1 MGTLLNTTPEKTPHF
16 RIFRTFAALFFNP
29 QHMKTFVTYLRVS
42 TQAQGHS
49 GLGIEAQRTAVL
61 NCIKAEQGEH
71 AAEYLEIESGKNDR
85 RPELAKA
92 IQFCKRT
99 GATLLIARLDRLS
112 RNVRF
117 LFEIKESGIDI
128 KAADTPELNTLT
140 LGFLAVVAQSERET
154 ISSRVKAALKEKVK
168 RDGEWRTGRR
178 KDGSRILDDKAT
190 RRSVEIR
197 RQAAETN
204 PDTVR
209 AKALLAAVYGGG
221 KHVTLQQAADML
233 NEAGFCTPNGRKFQ
247 PTTVARLKA
256 KIPVQ
261 ACI

>member
-1 MGTLLNTTPEKTPHF
+1 
-16 RIFRTFAALFFNP
+16 
-29 QHMKTFVTYLRVS
+29 MKTFVTYLRVS

-61 NCIKAEQGEH
+61 NCIKAEQGEL

-92 IQFCKRT
+92 IQFCKQT
-99 GATLLIARLDRLS
+99 GSTLLIARLDRLS

-128 KAADTPELNTLT
+128 KAADTPQLNTLT

-154 ISSRVKAALKEKVK
+154 ISSRVKVALVEKVK
-168 RDGEWRTGRR
+168 RDGQWRTGRR
-178 KDGSRILDDKAT
+178 KDGSRILDTKAVQ
-190 RRSVEIR
+190 RSIESR
-197 RQAAETN
+197 RQAAENN
-204 PDTVR
+204 PDTIR

-221 KHVTLQQAADML
+221 KHTTLQAAADLL
-233 NEAGFCTPNGRKFQ
+233 NDAGFCTPTGRKFQ
-247 PTTVARLKA
+247 PTTVARLKS
-256 KIPVQ
+256 KLPVIT
-261 ACI
+261 A

>member
-1 MGTLLNTTPEKTPHF
+1 
-16 RIFRTFAALFFNP
+16 
-29 QHMKTFVTYLRVS
+29 MKTFVTYLRVS
-42 TQAQGHS
+42 TQAQGNS

-61 NCIKAEQGEH
+61 NCIKAEQGEL

-85 RPELAKA
+85 RPELTKA

-128 KAADTPELNTLT
+128 KAADTPQLNTLT

-154 ISSRVKAALKEKVK
+154 ISSRVKAALVEKVK

-197 RQAAETN
+197 QQAAETN
-204 PDTVR
+204 PDTTR

-221 KHVTLQQAADML
+221 KHTTLQAAADML

-247 PTTVARLKA
+247 PTTVARLKS
-256 KIPVQ
+256 KLPVLVT
-261 ACI
+261 C